1 MNPARWLVLVLT
13 VGVAGPVTAQN
24 TQDTVMLPEVV
35 VTATGVPMDP
45 ERVTARITV
54 ISGDEL
60 RKDGV
65 TYVADA
71 LRAVAGLSISRNGSF
86 GAVTS
91 AFMRGGQSDYVQVL
105 IDGVAVNQPGGA
117 YNYADLLVAN
127 IERVEILRGPAGVLY
142 GSDAVSGVVHIIT
155 KDGSGP
161 MRAEAEVRAGS
172 YGTLDVIASARGGSD
187 QASFAAELRRTDTD
201 GTLPYNNQYGNTTLS
216 GRLTLAPDD
225 RTKAALSVR
234 YVDSEYHFPTD
245 GSGALADTNQFARND
260 ATTVGLEVSR
270 FLSPTVQGELSAKL
284 NLGNGG
290 GDDAPDSPG
299 DTLGVYASRSQR
311 KIDRKSLEG
320 RVHFYLPLDGI
331 LSFGAAVEQQ
341 VERSVSDFQSSFGP
355 FGSTVDVDRMNVAG
369 YGQLLGRLADRLSVQ
384 IGARV
389 DRNEVFGTFLTG
401 RGGVTLDVTSTT
413 RVSGSAGNAF
423 KEPTFIENYGG
434 GFAVGNP
441 DLVPERAL
449 SWEVSGEQHLF
460 TGQMTVSVTYF
471 NQQFK
476 DMIQYTGTVDP
487 GQPNFHNV
495 AAADANGV
503 EIEGSVGVWRGF
515 RLWGMYTYLDA
526 KVTDP
531 GFEGGPGTEFEEGQ
545 SLLRRPAYTIAGG
558 ARYDIERVGLSLRYR
573 YIGSRADL
581 DFSDFPSARV
591 TLPAYHVVDVSGAVT
606 LIGHQGGR
614 SVGINARVE
623 NLLNERYQEIYGF
636 VAPGRTVMLGVR
648 VGG

>member
-1 MNPARWLVLVLT
+1 MNPTRWLALVLT
-13 VGVAGPVTAQN
+13 AGVAGPATAQN
-24 TQDTVMLPEVV
+24 TQDTVMLPEFV
-35 VTATGVPMDP
+35 VTGTSVPMDP

-60 RKDGV
+60 RKEGV

-71 LRAVAGLSISRNGSF
+71 LRTVAGLSIARNGSF

-105 IDGVAVNQPGGA
+105 IDGVPVNEPGGA

-142 GSDAVSGVVHIIT
+142 GSDAVTGVVHIIT
-155 KDGSGP
+155 RDGSGP
-161 MRAEAEVRAGS
+161 TRAEAEVRAGS

-201 GTLPYNNQYGNTTLS
+201 GTLPYNNQYDNTTFS
-216 GRLTLAPDD
+216 GRLTLVPDD

-245 GSGALADTNQFARND
+245 GSGALVDTNQFALND

-270 FLSPTVQGELSAKL
+270 FLSPTVQGELSAEL
-284 NLGNGG
+284 SLGNGG

-320 RVHFYLPLDGI
+320 RVHVYLPIDGV
-331 LSFGAAVEQQ
+331 LSFGAVVEQQ
-341 VERSVSDFQSSFGP
+341 VERSVSDFRSSFGS
-355 FGSTVDVDRMNVAG
+355 FGSAVDVDRMNVAG
-369 YGQLLGRLADRLSVQ
+369 YGQLLGRLADRVSVQ

-389 DRNEVFGTFLTG
+389 DRNEAFGTFVTG
-401 RGGVTLDVTSTT
+401 RGGATFDITSTT
-413 RVSGSAGNAF
+413 RISGSAGNAF

-441 DLVPERAL
+441 DLVPERAV

-460 TGQMTVSVTYF
+460 TGQLTGAVTYF
-471 NQQFK
+471 NHQFK
-476 DMIQYTGTVDP
+476 DMIQFTSTADP

-503 EIEGSVGVWRGF
+503 EIEGSLGVWQGF

-526 KVTDP
+526 TVTDP
-531 GFEGGPGTEFEEGQ
+531 GFQGGPGTEFEQGQ

-558 ARYDIERVGLSLRYR
+558 ARYDIERVALSLRYR

-581 DFSDFPSARV
+581 DFSNFPSTRV
-591 TLPAYHVVDVSGAVT
+591 TLPAYHVVDVSGEVT
-606 LIGHQGGR
+606 LLGRPGGWA
-614 SVGINARVE
+614 VGINVRVE
-623 NLLNERYQEIYGF
+623 NLWDERYQEIYGF
-636 VAPGRTVMLGVR
+636 TAPGRTVMVGVR